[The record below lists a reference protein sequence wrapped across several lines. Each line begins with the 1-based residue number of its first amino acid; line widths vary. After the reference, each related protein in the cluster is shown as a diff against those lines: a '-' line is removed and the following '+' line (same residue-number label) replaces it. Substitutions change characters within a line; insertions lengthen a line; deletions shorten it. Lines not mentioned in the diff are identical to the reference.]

1 LNSNRPLAY
10 SKVTFSV
17 VVWGAS
23 FIATKVALQEIS
35 PTTIVWLRFGIGV
48 LILGLAA
55 LQKGQ
60 LTLPHKRDLPYLTLL
75 GFLGI
80 TFHQWLQSTGLVTAQ
95 ASTTAWIVATTPI
108 FMAILGRFALKEK
121 LTKAQVF
128 GIALAAVGVL
138 AVVSEGNLASL
149 TAGKFGTP
157 GDFLILISA
166 ANWAVFSAFSRR
178 GLQEQP
184 ARRMLFYVMGFGW
197 LFTSALFIA
206 GNFFV
211 EIGQL
216 SLNGWLAV
224 AFLGI
229 ACSGLAYIFWYDALQ
244 AIPSSQ
250 VGAFLYL
257 EPLVA
262 VIVAAMV
269 LNENVL
275 LVYGWSTCKT
285 DTRTASNSTIVLVP
299 GVQTEVDQGFSPPF
313 FLSTHGLDPFSP
325 PISSLGRLILLPKVV
340 TLGA

>member
-1 LNSNRPLAY
+1 
-10 SKVTFSV
+10 
-17 VVWGAS
+17 
-23 FIATKVALQEIS
+23 
-35 PTTIVWLRFGIGV
+35 
-48 LILGLAA
+48 
-55 LQKGQ
+55 
-60 LTLPHKRDLPYLTLL
+60 
-75 GFLGI
+75 
-80 TFHQWLQSTGLVTAQ
+80 
-95 ASTTAWIVATTPI
+95 
-108 FMAILGRFALKEK
+108 
-121 LTKAQVF
+121 
-128 GIALAAVGVL
+128 L

-216 SLNGWLAV
+216 SLNGWLAI

-275 LVYGWSTCKT
+275 L
-285 DTRTASNSTIVLVP
+285 ASLLGGGTILFGVWLVN
-299 GVQTEVDQGFSPPF
+299 VQN
-313 FLSTHGLDPFSP
+313 
-325 PISSLGRLILLPKVV
+325 
-340 TLGA
+340 